1 MVTKLPPE
9 LLDRQP
15 EEVSRVLALSLLE
28 EAATALERMGNSED
42 GEALHDFRVGLRR
55 LRSAIRAYR
64 PYLKDSVPKKA
75 RKELRSLAAS
85 TNAARDTEVQL
96 AWIRAQGARL
106 NETEAAGLRWLVERL
121 EINGEV
127 NREEQLRS
135 LSQDFNRIRTV
146 LTKGLSFWK
155 VRLDVADQD
164 KNPSFRKLTGAI
176 LREQLA
182 TLITQLDAIHGP
194 EDDPQAHSARICAK
208 RLRYLL
214 EPLIRAVPGTKAF
227 VKQFK
232 GLQDLLGDLHDTNLM
247 VVEIGAAME
256 ASAIQRAR
264 RLHELAFPQGDTVE
278 FGPDK
283 SAKPDRPDRDDNP
296 LTPAGPD
303 ENPGLLALATL
314 LKERRQELFT
324 QFKTEWQGPRLEKL
338 RVKLEELGAKMS
350 SFGEDR
356 LAVRRY
362 ILNRVPDGLKRYPS
376 TFIQEGWLP
385 GANIEEF
392 LRRVRTSE
400 AVRYFRII
408 PKDAETSGP
417 AQEET
422 ISRRIFESFWP
433 LTAKR
438 RIRKR
443 RYEVLDGSRMWRI
456 DVFVGI
462 ELVLAEIDVL
472 PNERAEGELPL
483 PDWLARCVQKK
494 VTGDKKYLRP
504 YAIPKKGVR
513 RRRKGPT
520 RVSSRASSSPTRAT
534 RATRATRGRQARV
547 LEEKI
552 PSNGRERS
560 LRSQTSPDVRA
571 EKQ

>member
-1 MVTKLPPE
+1 
-9 LLDRQP
+9 LDRQP
-15 EEVSRVLALSLLE
+15 EEVSRVLALSLIE
-28 EAATALERMGNSED
+28 EAATALERMGNPED
-42 GEALHDFRVGLRR
+42 DEALHDFRVGLRR

-64 PYLKDSVPKKA
+64 PYLKDSVPKKT
-75 RKELRSLAAS
+75 RKELRSLTAF

-96 AWIRAQGARL
+96 AWVRAQGERL
-106 NETEAAGLRWLVERL
+106 NETESAGLRWLAERL
-121 EINGEV
+121 ETNGED
-127 NREEQLRS
+127 NREERLRK
-135 LSQDFNRIRTV
+135 LNQDFNRVRKA
-146 LTKGLSFWK
+146 LARRLSFWK

-164 KNPSFRKLTGAI
+164 KSPSFRQVTGAI
-176 LREQLA
+176 LQKQLA
-182 TLITQLDAIHGP
+182 TLIAQLDTIHAP
-194 EDDPQAHSARICAK
+194 EDNPQTHSARISAK

-214 EPLIRAVPGTKAF
+214 EPLSRAVPGTRPI

-232 GLQDLLGDLHDTNLM
+232 GLQDILGDLRDTNLM

-256 ASAIQRAR
+256 ASAIERAR
-264 RLHELAFPQGDTVE
+264 RLHELTFQRDDPVE
-278 FGPDK
+278 LGAGKPDG
-283 SAKPDRPDRDDNP
+283 PDRPDRDAQP
-296 LTPAGPD
+296 ITSAGLD
-303 ENPGLLALATL
+303 ENSGLLALARL

-324 QFKTEWQGPRLEKL
+324 QFKTEWQGHRLEKF

-376 TFIQEGWLP
+376 TSIQEGWLP

-408 PKDAETSGP
+408 LKDAENSRT
-417 AQEET
+417 AQEEA
-422 ISRRIFESFWP
+422 ISRRVFDSLWP

-443 RYEVLDGSRMWRI
+443 RYEILDGSRTWRI
-456 DVFVGI
+456 DVFVGTG
-462 ELVLAEIDVL
+462 LMLAELDLL
-472 PNERAEGELPL
+472 PNESAEGEVQLPEG
-483 PDWLARCVQKK
+483 LARCVQKE

-513 RRRKGPT
+513 RRRKSPT
-520 RVSSRASSSPTRAT
+520 RVSARASSSPTRAT
-534 RATRATRGRQARV
+534 RRSPARV
-547 LEEKI
+547 LEEN
-552 PSNGRERS
+552 PPHNGRGRS
-560 LRSQTSPDVRA
+560 LPSDASSHVRPA
-571 EKQ
+571 NQAKQ

>member
-1 MVTKLPPE
+1 MTKLPPE

-15 EEVSRVLALSLLE
+15 EEVSRVLAVSLLE
-28 EAATALERMGNSED
+28 EAASALEPMGNSED
-42 GEALHDFRVGLRR
+42 DEALHDFRVGLRR

-75 RKELRSLAAS
+75 RRALRALAAS

-106 NETEAAGLRWLVERL
+106 NETETSGLRWLIERL
-121 EINGEV
+121 ETNRDD

-135 LSQDFNRIRTV
+135 LTQDFNRIRKV
-146 LTKGLSFWK
+146 LTKRLSFWK

-164 KNPSFRKLTGAI
+164 KNPSFRKVTGAI
-176 LREQLA
+176 LLEQLA
-182 TLITQLDAIHGP
+182 ALNTQLDAIHAP
-194 EDDPQAHSARICAK
+194 EDNPQAHSARICAK
-208 RLRYLL
+208 QLRYLL

-247 VVEIGAAME
+247 VLEIGAAME
-256 ASAIQRAR
+256 ASAIERAR
-264 RLHELAFPQGDTVE
+264 RLHELAFQQNDTVE
-278 FGPDK
+278 FSPDQ
-283 SAKPDRPDRDDNP
+283 PDSNDQPV
-296 LTPAGPD
+296 TPVGPD
-303 ENPGLLALATL
+303 ETPGLLALARL
-314 LKERRQELFT
+314 LRERRQRLFT
-324 QFKTEWQGPRLEKL
+324 QFKTEWQGSRLEKFRL
-338 RVKLEELGAKMS
+338 KLDELGAKMS

-362 ILNRVPDGLKRYPS
+362 VLNRVPDGLKRHPS
-376 TFIQEGWLP
+376 IFIQEGWLP

-392 LRRVRTSE
+392 LRRVRTGE
-400 AVRYFRII
+400 AIRYFRII
-408 PKDAETSGP
+408 LKDAETSGT
-417 AQEET
+417 AQEEA

-443 RYEVLDGSRMWRI
+443 RYEISDASRTWRI

-472 PNERAEGELPL
+472 SNERAEGELSL
-483 PDWLARCVQKK
+483 PDWLAGCVQKE
-494 VTGDKKYLRP
+494 VTGNKKYLCP

-520 RVSSRASSSPTRAT
+520 RVSARASSSPTR
-534 RATRATRGRQARV
+534 RRQIRV
-547 LEEKI
+547 LEERL
-552 PSNGRERS
+552 PSNGCERS
-560 LRSQTSPDVRA
+560 LPSQASPDVRA